1 MNQLEEFKALGLS
14 DDILTAIAKKGFET
28 PSAIQSLTIP
38 HLLTTDKDIIAQA
51 QTGTGKT
58 AAFGLPII
66 QMLTSRRNIPQ
77 AIVLVPTRELALQV
91 TQELISFN
99 THDLSIA
106 PIYGGASMTEQLRR
120 LKKGIDIVVGTPG
133 RILDHIRR
141 GTLDLSAIAYLVLD
155 EADEMLNMGF
165 IEDIE
170 EIMHAMTG
178 PKRVL
183 LFSATMPDRI
193 AALARNYM
201 HDPDLLKVESQHVT
215 TDLTNQI
222 YFEVREAD
230 KFDAMTRIIDI
241 EPDFYG
247 IVFCRTK
254 IGVDEV
260 ATRLVTQGYSA
271 EGLHGDVSQAQR
283 EKILRK
289 FRDKAVNILVATDV
303 AARGIDVSNLSHVIN
318 YSLPQ
323 DSESYVHR
331 IGRTGRAGNQGTAIT
346 FISGAE
352 LRRFNW
358 MMRDIKA
365 DIKRETLPSPQDI
378 VAMKRAKIKDDLQE
392 IVANESYGDYAD
404 IAAELLES
412 YAPDV
417 ALGALL
423 RLAFRSELDQSNYPE
438 IRSFS
443 VDRKGKA
450 RLFLALGGRDG
461 YTARR
466 IVEMLK
472 RKCGLRDKNIDDV
485 RVFENYSL
493 VSVPFSDAEAVVGQL
508 NASGGRRR
516 IAKIDGSDAENG
528 GGKRRRPATE
538 GRNGGEGASGSESAG
553 EPRSETRGRRKA
565 GQPEGAEEFRSERRP
580 RRETAE
586 TADDAG
592 ERRPVTRS
600 RKKAENDWNASPAGG
615 NDGFDWEAFQ
625 RYDDAAAWEKPKR
638 GGGTRSVRRSGRP
651 VTTGRQAAPKRIA
664 AKGRKR

>member
-1 MNQLEEFKALGLS
+1 MINEADFSALGLS
-14 DDILTAIAKKGFET
+14 EEMLAAVQAKGFET
-28 PSAIQSLTIP
+28 PTSIQRLTIP
-38 HLLTTDKDIIAQA
+38 RLLSGENDIIAQS

-58 AAFGLPII
+58 AAFGLPILQQI
-66 QMLTSRRNIPQ
+66 EPSKEGVQSI
-77 AIVLVPTRELALQV
+77 ILVPTRELAVQAAE
-91 TQELISFN
+91 EL
-99 THDLSIA
+99 LSYNRERRL
-106 PIYGGASMTEQLRR
+106 YGGAAMSEQLRR
-120 LKKGIDIVVGTPG
+120 LSRGVDIVVGTPG
-133 RILDHIRR
+133 RVLDHIRR
-141 GTLDLSAIAYLVLD
+141 GTLKLDKVRFLVLD

-165 IEDIE
+165 VEDVE
-170 EIMHAMTG
+170 EIMGHTG
-178 PKRVL
+178 EDRRVL
-183 LFSATMPDRI
+183 LFSATMPERI
-193 AALARNYM
+193 IRLSEAYMRNTEV
-201 HDPDLLKVESQHVT
+201 LRVESQHLT
-215 TDLTNQI
+215 ADLTNQI

-260 ATRLVTQGYSA
+260 ATRLVAQGYSA

>member
-1 MNQLEEFKALGLS
+1 MANMTYAQAVRKVIQEEMRRDDKVFVMGEDVEKLGGVFGTTRDLYKEFGTERIRNTPISESAIVGAAVGAASAGMRPIAELMYWDFAFVAADQIFNQMCKTRYVFGGNAKLPIVLRSQQGTGRGNAATHSQSLETIFMHIPGVKVACPSTPAEAAGLLRTAIRDDNPVCFFEHKALYITKGEVP
-14 DDILTAIAKKGFET
+14 DDPEFM
-28 PSAIQSLTIP
+28 IP
-38 HLLTTDKDIIAQA
+38 
-51 QTGTGKT
+51 
-58 AAFGLPII
+58 FG
-66 QMLTSRRNIPQ
+66 
-77 AIVLVPTRELALQV
+77 
-91 TQELISFN
+91 
-99 THDLSIA
+99 
-106 PIYGGASMTEQLRR
+106 
-120 LKKGIDIVVGTPG
+120 
-133 RILDHIRR
+133 
-141 GTLDLSAIAYLVLD
+141 
-155 EADEMLNMGF
+155 
-165 IEDIE
+165 
-170 EIMHAMTG
+170 
-178 PKRVL
+178 
-183 LFSATMPDRI
+183 
-193 AALARNYM
+193 
-201 HDPDLLKVESQHVT
+201 
-215 TDLTNQI
+215 
-222 YFEVREAD
+222 
-230 KFDAMTRIIDI
+230 
-241 EPDFYG
+241 
-247 IVFCRTK
+247 
-254 IGVDEV
+254 
-260 ATRLVTQGYSA
+260 
-271 EGLHGDVSQAQR
+271 
-283 EKILRK
+283 
-289 FRDKAVNILVATDV
+289 
-303 AARGIDVSNLSHVIN
+303 
-318 YSLPQ
+318 
-323 DSESYVHR
+323 
-331 IGRTGRAGNQGTAIT
+331 
-346 FISGAE
+346 
-352 LRRFNW
+352 
-358 MMRDIKA
+358 KA
-365 DIKRETLPSPQDI
+365 DIKRETLPSPQDL